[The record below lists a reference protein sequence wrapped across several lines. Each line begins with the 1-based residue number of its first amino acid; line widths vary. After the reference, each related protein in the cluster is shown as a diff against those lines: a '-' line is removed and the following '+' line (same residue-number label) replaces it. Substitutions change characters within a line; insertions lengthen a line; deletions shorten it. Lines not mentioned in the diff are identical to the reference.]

1 MSDHLP
7 SCPARSMQSAP
18 QLADCSSDE
27 QAYRHYLDTLNA
39 LVDDA
44 SDRRNLRMLADALAW
59 TLARIAVYC
68 GTKATGDIVAYLGK
82 YMIEIEE
89 RNEARRELERQRE
102 EGRRPN

>member
-1 MSDHLP
+1 MPDDLKSG
-7 SCPARSMQSAP
+7 STAGVQSQP
-18 QLADCSSDE
+18 TLADCSSDE
-27 QAYRHYLDTLNA
+27 QAYRHYLDALNT

-68 GTKATGDIVAYLGK
+68 GTRATGDILAHLGK

-89 RNEARRELERQRE
+89 RNEARRELERQRA
-102 EGRRPN
+102 EGLRPN

>member
-1 MSDHLP
+1 VQP
-7 SCPARSMQSAP
+7 PP